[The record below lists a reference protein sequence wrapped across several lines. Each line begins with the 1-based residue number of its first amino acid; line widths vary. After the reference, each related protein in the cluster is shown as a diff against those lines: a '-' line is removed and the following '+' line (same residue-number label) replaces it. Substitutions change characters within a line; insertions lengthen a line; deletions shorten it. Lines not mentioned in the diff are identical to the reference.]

1 MKNNTLY
8 TIGID
13 GGGTRCRGRIR
24 DQNGNLIAEEGAGSA
39 NVHLNFSNSLE
50 TVRGLIDLLL
60 EKSSNLSVDRKQIAL
75 GIGLA
80 GILALGDEDRVA
92 HHFSDF
98 NHVSVGS
105 DALTACLGAHGNRD
119 GGLIIAGTGSAGIAR
134 IKGQTICIGG
144 RGFILGDDGSG
155 AQIGLASLKQAVLAA
170 DGLREHT
177 PLTRKLMT
185 HFSDDLIAVI
195 RWSQTAKSSDYA
207 AFTPLVFRFANNG
220 DAVALPIIKEA
231 GKAIDAL
238 ALAVSKLGV
247 NRIALVGGV
256 AGALSPYL
264 TPSSEFDIVEADRD
278 AVDGAIILAG
288 GKIL

>member
-1 MKNNTLY
+1 MKNDTLY

-13 GGGTRCRGRIR
+13 GGGTRCRGKIR
-24 DQNGNLIAEEGAGSA
+24 DRNGNLIAEDGAGSA
-39 NVHLNFSNSLE
+39 NVHLNFYESLK
-50 TVRGLIDLLL
+50 TVRSLIDVLI
-60 EKSSNLSVDRKQIAL
+60 EKSDNLSVDRKQIAL

-80 GILALGDEDRVA
+80 GILASGDEERVA
-92 HHFSDF
+92 QEFSDF
-98 NHVSVGS
+98 NHVYVGS
-105 DALTACLGAHGNRD
+105 DALTACLGAHGDRD
-119 GGLIIAGTGSAGIAR
+119 GGLVIAGTGSAGIAR
-134 IKGQTICIGG
+134 INGQAISIGG

-155 AQIGLASLKQAVLAA
+155 AQIGLASLKQAILAA

-177 PLTRKLMT
+177 PLTHKLMA
-185 HFSDDLIAVI
+185 HFADDPLAVI

-207 AFTPLVFRFANNG
+207 AFTPLIFRLANNG

-247 NRIALVGGV
+247 NRIALVGGI

-264 TPSSEFDIVEADRD
+264 TPNSEFVMVEADRD
-278 AVDGAIILAG
+278 AVDGAIMLAG
-288 GKIL
+288 GKIS